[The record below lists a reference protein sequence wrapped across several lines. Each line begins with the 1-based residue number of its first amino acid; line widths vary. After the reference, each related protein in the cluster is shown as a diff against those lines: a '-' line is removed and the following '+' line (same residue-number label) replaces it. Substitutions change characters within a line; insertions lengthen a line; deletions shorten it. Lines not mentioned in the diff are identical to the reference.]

1 MTVFRYSISDSLSA
15 LLLNIVIPSFIEFKG
30 GEKQELFGE
39 HVSGFKVLKV
49 LSYPKSTKGHSKSI
63 IL

>member
-15 LLLNIVIPSFIEFKG
+15 LLLNIGTPSFIEFKG

-39 HVSGFKVLKV
+39 HVSGFKV
-49 LSYPKSTKGHSKSI
+49 
-63 IL
+63 